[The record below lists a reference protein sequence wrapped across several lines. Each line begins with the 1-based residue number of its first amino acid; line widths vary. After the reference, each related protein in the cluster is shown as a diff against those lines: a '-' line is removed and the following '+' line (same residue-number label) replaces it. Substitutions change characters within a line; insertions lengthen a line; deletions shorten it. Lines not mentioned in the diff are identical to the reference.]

1 MLDDHELELFSR
13 QLILDDFTI
22 DQQQRLKDSTVLVA
36 GVGGLGCAVSTYLA
50 AVGVGEL
57 RLVDHDVV
65 ELSNL
70 QRQTLYG
77 DSDLGLPKAQV
88 AKRQLDARYSHCKVG
103 AVTGRID
110 DVTSIS
116 LTGGVDVVADC
127 SDDFSCR
134 YALNRAC
141 LARTIPLVSAAAVRG
156 EGQLTTFPS
165 DRVGPCYRCLYP
177 DEREGTGPGCSQS
190 GVVGPVV
197 GVFGA
202 LQSLEVVKVLT
213 GWGENL
219 TGVLL
224 LHNLKHFEFHRLS
237 IARDPNCPDCAPLT
251 YSGNTC

>member
-1 MLDDHELELFSR
+1 
-13 QLILDDFTI
+13 
-22 DQQQRLKDSTVLVA
+22 VLVA

-57 RLVDHDVV
+57 RLVDHDVI

-70 QRQTLYG
+70 QRQTLFG
-77 DSDLGLPKAQV
+77 DSDLGQSKAQV
-88 AKRQLDARYSHCKVG
+88 AKRRLDARYSHCKVG

-116 LTGGVDVVADC
+116 LTGDVGVVADC
-127 SDDFSCR
+127 SDDFACR

-141 LARTIPLVSAAAVRG
+141 LARAVPLVSAAAVRG

-165 DRVGPCYRCLYP
+165 DPVGPCYRCLYP
-177 DEREGTGPGCSQS
+177 DASEGGGPGCPPS

-202 LQSLEVVKVLT
+202 LQALEVVKVLT

-219 TGVLL
+219 SGSLL
-224 LHNLKHFEFHRLS
+224 LHNLKHLEFHRLS
-237 IARDPNCPDCAPLT
+237 IAKNPDCPDCAPLT
-251 YSGNTC
+251 YSDDTC

>member
-1 MLDDHELELFSR
+1 MLDDQELERFSR

-22 DQQQRLKDSTVLVA
+22 DQQQRLKDSAVLIA

-50 AVGVGEL
+50 AAGVGEL

-77 DSDLGLPKAQV
+77 DSDVGLPKAEA
-88 AKRQLDARYSHCKVG
+88 AKRQLDAHYLNCEVG

-110 DVTSIS
+110 DVSSIR
-116 LTGGVDVVADC
+116 LTEGVDLVADC
-127 SDDFSCR
+127 SDDFPCR

-141 LARTIPLVSAAAVRG
+141 LAHAVPLVSAAAVRG

-177 DEREGTGPGCSQS
+177 DEREGAGLGCSQS

-202 LQSLEVVKVLT
+202 LQALEVVKVLT
-213 GWGENL
+213 GWGDNL
-219 TGVLL
+219 IGVML
-224 LHNLKHFEFHRLS
+224 LHNLKHLEFHRVS
-237 IARDPNCPDCAPLT
+237 IARNPSCPDCAPL
-251 YSGNTC
+251 G